1 MKKIIRLD
9 ESYLRKIIKESIES
23 VIKKDYK
30 NINESYGEE
39 RNSGKADG
47 TCGLSIFDDNLGDNH
62 KIRLYKRINTFY
74 KNFINTC
81 NILKQSFLEDDIDD
95 LDLYLEWLISKLND
109 LQNALQD
116 ARINVLVVKNVIKHL
131 NNLKNEGNIENV
143 KRFITY
149 ELEKVIKAIGDGI
162 TEQMQY

>member
-1 MKKIIRLD
+1 MKKIIRLN
-9 ESYLRKIIKESIES
+9 ESYLRKIIKESIET
-23 VIKKDYK
+23 VTKKNYK

-39 RNSGKADG
+39 RNSGKEDG
-47 TCGLSIFDDNLGDNH
+47 TGGLSIFDDNLGANH

-74 KNFINTC
+74 KSFINAC
-81 NILKQSFLEDDIDD
+81 DRLKQYFLEDNIDD
-95 LDLYLEWLISKLND
+95 LDLYLEWLIAKLND
-109 LQNALQD
+109 LQIALQD
-116 ARINVLVVKNVIKHL
+116 ARISVVVVKNAIKHL

-149 ELEKVIKAIGDGI
+149 DLEKIIEAIGDGI